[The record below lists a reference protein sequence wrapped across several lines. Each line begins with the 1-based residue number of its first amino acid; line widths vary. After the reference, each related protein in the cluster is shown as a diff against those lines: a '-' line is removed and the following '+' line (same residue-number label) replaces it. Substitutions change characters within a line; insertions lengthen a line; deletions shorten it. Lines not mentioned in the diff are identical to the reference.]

1 MKNIKKLQN
10 DFCNYPDKFYGQK
23 FEDIDKLTYFHSE
36 IYLFNTISNEIL
48 KAGKFEPNQMP
59 HFLDILLLLLLKVL
73 AMKKKLESFV
83 IIFHKLMKLE
93 MILCYMIKKVKK

>member
-48 KAGKFEPNQMP
+48 KAGKFEPN
-59 HFLDILLLLLLKVL
+59 
-73 AMKKKLESFV
+73 
-83 IIFHKLMKLE
+83 
-93 MILCYMIKKVKK
+93 